1 MRVNL
6 RPFVPEGLIDS
17 SLAVYCLGRVKK
29 ASRPVRDGMIWSAR
43 LDMVNGAAP
52 EPMKPNRLYETGL
65 FSCVFQ
71 AVNCQATIIQS
82 LQDKGH
88 LSLRL
93 PPMGSCPTR
102 L

>member
-43 LDMVNGAAP
+43 LDMLNGAVCRP
-52 EPMKPNRLYETGL
+52 QNRA
-65 FSCVFQ
+65 
-71 AVNCQATIIQS
+71 AVAASNNRNFIC
-82 LQDKGH
+82 
-88 LSLRL
+88 
-93 PPMGSCPTR
+93 
-102 L
+102 